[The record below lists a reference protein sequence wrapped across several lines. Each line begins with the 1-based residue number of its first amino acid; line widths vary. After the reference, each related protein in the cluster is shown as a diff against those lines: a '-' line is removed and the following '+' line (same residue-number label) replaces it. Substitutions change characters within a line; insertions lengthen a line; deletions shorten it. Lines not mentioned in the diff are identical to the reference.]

1 MDDAPA
7 VTALVAAEELH
18 DIGEVLIEE
27 ADYVSDWQRPSF
39 DLATQTISVWHGDQ
53 LVGFAMVDHDRGD
66 AAVHPEH
73 RRRGIGTALA
83 GWMQDCARA
92 QGMSVVGAPVPQ
104 GKAADQ
110 LLEKLGYRVR
120 WTSWVLELLD
130 GATIAERELPEG
142 YAVREATPDD
152 HESVWTVTE
161 DAFLEWS
168 ERDRQTFEDWQAA
181 VPGRPGFE
189 PWNIR
194 VATDPAGARGRDR
207 QRPPQRRQRPPG
219 AYIARLA
226 TPQDH
231 RHRGL
236 AQALLVDSFAVG
248 ARARRRPLRAVDRLP
263 HRCADPLREGRDVGH
278 APSGSTAPWSLVA
291 KLEHVL
297 VCAVARTNF
306 VVRYDFRAPGATP
319 AERSE
324 LFGRAIEQA
333 AYAEQHGIR
342 R

>member
-1 MDDAPA
+1 MAHRSLALPVGYVARPITMADSAA

-27 ADYVSDWQRPSF
+27 ADYVSEWQKPSF
-39 DLATQTISVWHGDQ
+39 DLEAWTIGIRHGDD
-53 LVGFAMVDHDRGD
+53 LVGFAQVDHDRGD
-66 AAVHPEH
+66 AAVHPDH
-73 RRRGIGTALA
+73 RRRGLGTLLA
-83 GWMQDCARA
+83 GWMQDCARS

-130 GATIAERELPEG
+130 GATIAERPLPAG

-152 HESVWTVTE
+152 YEAVWTVTE

-168 ERDRQTFEDWQAA
+168 ERERQTFEDWQAA
-181 VPGRPGFE
+181 VAGRPGFQ

-194 VATDPAGARGRDR
+194 VATDTTGTVVATSNVHVNTDGE
-207 QRPPQRRQRPPG
+207 RPS
-219 AYIARLA
+219 AYIDRLA
-226 TPQDH
+226 THRDH

-248 ARARRRPLRAVDRLP
+248 
-263 HRCADPLREGRDVGH
+263 H
-278 APSGSTAPWSLVA
+278 A
-291 KLEHVL
+291 H
-297 VCAVARTNF
+297 
-306 VVRYDFRAPGATP
+306 GAT
-319 AERSE
+319 RSE
-324 LFGRAIEQA
+324 LSTDSRTGALTLYEKVGMTVTSVWLNR
-333 AYAEQHGIR
+333 GVDL
-342 R
+342 

>member
-1 MDDAPA
+1 MSSAPLALPEGYTARPVVMDDAPV
-7 VTALVAAEELH
+7 VTALVGAEELH
-18 DIGEVLIEE
+18 DLGEVLIEE

-39 DLATQTISVWHGDQ
+39 DLAAQTIGVWHGQ
-53 LVGFAMVDHDRGD
+53 ELVGFAQVDHDRGD
-66 AAVHPEH
+66 AAVHPDH

-120 WTSWVLELLD
+120 WNSWVLELLD

-152 HESVWTVTE
+152 HEAVWTVTE

-168 ERDRQTFEDWQAA
+168 DRERQTFEDWQAA

-194 VATDPAGARGRDR
+194 VVTDPAGAVVATANVHINVDNDR
-207 QRPPQRRQRPPG
+207 PS
-219 AYIARLA
+219 AYIDRLA
-226 TPQDH
+226 TNKDH
-231 RHRGL
+231 RNLGL
-236 AQALLVDSFAVG
+236 AQALLVDSFATAREHG
-248 ARARRRPLRAVDRLP
+248 A
-263 HRCADPLREGRDVGH
+263 G
-278 APSGSTAPWSLVA
+278 
-291 KLEHVL
+291 
-297 VCAVARTNF
+297 
-306 VVRYDFRAPGATP
+306 
-319 AERSE
+319 RSE
-324 LFGRAIEQA
+324 LSTDSRTGALSLYEKVGMSVTSVWVNRAKVL
-333 AYAEQHGIR
+333 
-342 R
+342 